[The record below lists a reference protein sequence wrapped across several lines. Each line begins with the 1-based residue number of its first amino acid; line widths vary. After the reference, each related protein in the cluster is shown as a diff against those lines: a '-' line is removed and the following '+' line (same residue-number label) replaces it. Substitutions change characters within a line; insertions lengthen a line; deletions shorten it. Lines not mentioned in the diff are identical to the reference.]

1 LASAGKRTIF
11 LSWAQM
17 QIQSIYTPRV
27 NEKRRKEE
35 RKEGRKEGMMTFG
48 RVTASC
54 LNTCD

>member
-1 LASAGKRTIF
+1 
-11 LSWAQM
+11 M

-54 LNTCD
+54 LNTID